1 MRREKS
7 QAARPAIA
15 GASILP
21 LKHRMAGRSAA
32 ASAPIRTGF
41 GTSILSSVRALI
53 VASPSSSIAWAR
65 FSGCWPTRR
74 MPLVGSALAQ
84 TRYQVCGRSGWPT
97 ETFTLLT
104 SSIMPS
110 GVITSA
116 KPSPL
121 AGSRRETTVC
131 AGSPGRVGQISAS
144 TESDAGSFA
153 LAAPSI
159 SA

>member
-1 MRREKS
+1 M
-7 QAARPAIA
+7 A

-21 LKHRMAGRSAA
+21 LKQRVAGRSLPG
-32 ASAPIRTGF
+32 SAPIITGF
-41 GTSILSSVRALI
+41 GTSIASSVRAVA
-53 VASPSSSIAWAR
+53 VASPSSSIACAR

-84 TRYQVCGRSGWPT
+84 TRYQVCGRKGRPT
-97 ETFTLLT
+97 VTLTLLT

-116 KPSPL
+116 KPFPL
-121 AGSRRETTVC
+121 SGSRREMIVC
-131 AGSPGRVGQISAS
+131 AGSPGSVGQISAS
-144 TESDAGSFA
+144 TESALGSLVF
-153 LAAPSI
+153 AAPSI